1 MEVGVPRTY
10 YGVVYQLDYDDLYLW
25 GWVRRK
31 SLGVHLRSPEGKSGE
46 NVVR

>member
-31 SLGVHLRSPEGKSGE
+31 SLGAMNKRKPTKM
-46 NVVR
+46 NT

>member
-25 GWVRRK
+25 GV
-31 SLGVHLRSPEGKSGE
+31 GE
-46 NVVR
+46 EEVPRCDE